1 MLPLECLTWHLP
13 FAQISSPWWPQEVPS
28 ITFSDSSTG
37 CSFPTGEQNKA
48 HGFSTCRMDKK
59 RWGKS
64 YSISTFRLRFIF
76 QNGYWVT
83 EKIIHCWI
91 IFIIHIIWITYE
103 KVFLYEVNEITGGKL
118 RAQCKLA
125 SFLRNMA
132 TIFKMFQLLLSR
144 AKPLPQTNQSLYLK
158 KYFTYPYFWSS
169 FMERLS
175 LYLKYIHRTL
185 HICKLRLI
193 FTLWI
198 HP

>member
-132 TIFKMFQLLLSR
+132 TIFKMFQLLLLGQNLYHR
-144 AKPLPQTNQSLYLK
+144 QTNHCTWKNILHTPIFDHPLWNDYL
-158 KYFTYPYFWSS
+158 FILSTYIEHYISVSS
-169 FMERLS
+169 G
-175 LYLKYIHRTL
+175 
-185 HICKLRLI
+185 
-193 FTLWI
+193 
-198 HP
+198 